1 MVSDEVGRSAAIADQ
16 IRRSNPSLWT
26 FMRPSCPR
34 LATHYETLAVPQ
46 NATKAQI
53 KAGE

>member
-1 MVSDEVGRSAAIADQ
+1 VTDGQTDRI
-16 IRRSNPSLWT
+16 NSLTVT

-34 LATHYETLAVPQ
+34 LKLATHYDTLAVPQ

-53 KAGE
+53 KVCMPTLAK